1 MKRIRIG
8 TRSSKLALWQATT
21 VQNLLAEKG
30 VESELVHIQSVG
42 DVTQDV
48 PLHQIGGVGLFTKA
62 LDDALL
68 NNEIDCAVHSCKDL
82 PSTLHSE
89 IIIAAHLVREDPR
102 DILVCKSEHVNFLT
116 ENSEAIIATGSV
128 RRKAQW
134 LSKFSSHTLVDLR
147 GNVDTRLQK
156 LKDNDWQG
164 AIFAYA
170 GLKRLNIQPE
180 YFYFPDWMI
189 PAPAQGVVAV
199 VCKKD
204 DVATT
209 EKIAA
214 INHEPTA
221 ITTTVERDFLRLMD
235 GGCVAPIGA
244 LAVIT
249 GDKINFDIAVHSA
262 NGTEKVQLHFETS
275 LQHYNTLGAQAYKDA
290 AAKGALTIIQHLK

>member
-1 MKRIRIG
+1 MRKIRIG

-30 VESELVHIQSVG
+30 IESELVHIQSAG
-42 DVTQDV
+42 DVIQDI
-48 PLHQIGGVGLFTKA
+48 PLHEIGSVGLFTKA

-102 DILVCKSEHVNFLT
+102 DILVCKTEAANFLSNDLNAT
-116 ENSEAIIATGSV
+116 IATGSV

-134 LSKFSSHTLVDLR
+134 LSKFPNHTLVNLR
-147 GNVDTRLQK
+147 GNVDARLKK
-156 LKDNDWQG
+156 LNANNWHG

-170 GLKRLNIQPE
+170 GLKRLNIHPK
-180 YFYFPDWMI
+180 YFYFPDWII
-189 PAPAQGVVAV
+189 PAPAQGVVVV

-204 DVATT
+204 DTT
-209 EKIAA
+209 TAEKFAI

-235 GGCVAPIGA
+235 GGCVSPIGA
-244 LAVIT
+244 IAKINAE
-249 GDKINFDIAVHSA
+249 KINFDIAVYSTD
-262 NGTEKVQLHFETS
+262 GTDKVQLHFEAS
-275 LQHYNTLGAQAYKDA
+275 LQHYNKLGAQAHKGA
-290 AAKGALTIIQHLK
+290 AAQGAVAIIQKLK

>member
-1 MKRIRIG
+1 MKKIRIG

-30 VESELVHIQSVG
+30 IESELVHIQSVG
-42 DVTQDV
+42 DVTQDI

-82 PSTLHSE
+82 PSTLHAE
-89 IIIAAHLVREDPR
+89 IVIAAHLVREDPR
-102 DILVCKSEHVNFLT
+102 DILVCKNAGESFLNNHFNAT
-116 ENSEAIIATGSV
+116 IATGSV

-134 LSKFSSHTLVDLR
+134 LSKFPNHTLVGLR

-156 LKDNDWQG
+156 LKDNNWHG

-180 YFYFPDWMI
+180 YFYFLDWMI
-189 PAPAQGVVAV
+189 PAPAQGVVVV

-204 DVATT
+204 DIVTA
-209 EKIAA
+209 EKIAP

-244 LAVIT
+244 IAKII
-249 GDKINFDIAVHSA
+249 GDTINFEIAVH
-262 NGTEKVQLHFETS
+262 NTDGTEKVQFHLDTP
-275 LQHYNTLGAQAYKDA
+275 LQHYSTLGGQAYKDA
-290 AAKGALTIIQHLK
+290 AAQGAVAIIQQLK

>member
-1 MKRIRIG
+1 MKKIRIG

-30 VESELVHIQSVG
+30 IESELVHIQSTG
-42 DVTQDV
+42 DVTQDI

-82 PSTLHSE
+82 PSTLHAE
-89 IIIAAHLVREDPR
+89 IIIVAHLVREDPR
-102 DILVCKSEHVNFLT
+102 DILVCKTGATNFLSNNFNAT
-116 ENSEAIIATGSV
+116 IATGSV

-134 LSKFSSHTLVDLR
+134 LSKFSNHTLVDLR

-156 LKDNDWQG
+156 LKDNNWQG

-170 GLKRLNIQPE
+170 GLKRLNIQAE

-189 PAPAQGVVAV
+189 PAPAQGVVVV

-204 DVATT
+204 DTT
-209 EKIAA
+209 TAEKIAA

-221 ITTTVERDFLRLMD
+221 ITTIVERDFLRLMD

-244 LAVIT
+244 IAKIS

-262 NGTEKVQLHFETS
+262 DGVEKVQLHFVTPLE
-275 LQHYNTLGAQAYKDA
+275 HYNTLGTQAYKDA
-290 AAKGALTIIQHLK
+290 EAQGAVAIIQKLK